1 MLRSRYVIVLLTFV
15 TIGMAVGA
23 LLQLAF
29 LKQLEES
36 SSMFPSE
43 PSRLSIF
50 LSLRYLVACCICT
63 VYSIWKNDEDARI
76 LRIGMVKQ
84 EMLNWQPRI
93 ILFHNFLSAD
103 ECDHLINLA
112 RPKLAKSTVVDTN
125 TGKGIESK
133 VRTSTGMFLTFVD
146 RKHKVIEAIERRIS
160 VYAMVPVENGEL
172 LQVLRYEPGQ
182 YYKAHHDYFSD
193 EFNLKRG
200 GQRVATMLMYLSDG
214 VEGGETFFPSVGDKE
229 CSCGGEMK
237 RGICVKPKRGDAILF
252 WSVKLDGSKDPS
264 SLHGGCKVLV
274 GEKWSSTKWMRQETF
289 T

>member
-36 SSMFPSE
+36 SRSEIDIFHQMDQGSSLNKSTGFPS
-43 PSRLSIF
+43 
-50 LSLRYLVACCICT
+50 
-63 VYSIWKNDEDARI
+63 VYSIWKNDENARI

-146 RKHKVIEAIERRIS
+146 RKHKVIEAIETRIS

-182 YYKAHHDYFSD
+182 YYKAHHDYFAD
-193 EFNLKRG
+193 E
-200 GQRVATMLMYLSDG
+200 
-214 VEGGETFFPSVGDKE
+214 VGDKE

-252 WSVKLDGSKDPS
+252 WSVKLDGSKDPL
-264 SLHGGCKVLV
+264 SLHGGCKVLA
-274 GEKWSSTKWMRQETF
+274 GEKWSSTKWMRQEAF

>member
-1 MLRSRYVIVLLTFV
+1 MLQSRYVIVLLTFV

-36 SSMFPSE
+36 S
-43 PSRLSIF
+43 I
-50 LSLRYLVACCICT
+50 
-63 VYSIWKNDEDARI
+63 YSIWKNDEDARI

-182 YYKAHHDYFSD
+182 YYKAHHDYFAD

-229 CSCGGEMK
+229 CRCGGEMK

-252 WSVKLDGSKDPS
+252 WSVKLDGSKDPF
-264 SLHGGCKVLV
+264 SLHGGCKVLA
-274 GEKWSSTKWMRQETF
+274 GEKWSSTKWMRQEAF